1 MLSQMARAGVLIA
14 VLSGFCLPLA
24 ANTTVAEAALLATPV
39 PVTGKP
45 LIIAQTDLSIP
56 REAPVYIAPRQVRI
70 GLLLP
75 LQSQVLGPI
84 AEAVRA
90 GVQAAYEREPEGVE
104 VSVVDS
110 GEAPQDV
117 LTRYQEAATMNDI
130 VVGPL
135 TRTGVA
141 AVAQSGSILKP
152 TIALAQPESA
162 SDAPVTLPPQML
174 VMGLSIEDEA
184 RQVATWAARDNP
196 GATAIVLHTG
206 TAWQRRA
213 ASAFEAQ
220 WQKNG
225 KDVQLIEL
233 PSNDGFLNGRS
244 LLQLK
249 KDVPPDRPII
259 LFAALDARQAR
270 QVHAVMGNAVTMYG
284 TSQINPYTLTDRMA
298 NERAPDMDGTRLLD
312 MPWQLE
318 PDHPAVMVYPRLVVA
333 ADQRRTADME
343 RFYALG
349 IDAYRVARELAL
361 QNDQFQIDGVTG
373 KLIVQFD
380 GNTAHIDRVAQRAVY
395 RDGSVTP
402 IPDVIE

>member
-1 MLSQMARAGVLIA
+1 MLSQMARAGVLMA

-24 ANTTVAEAALLATPV
+24 ANTTVADAAPRATPV
-39 PVTGKP
+39 SATSKP
-45 LIIAQTDLSIP
+45 LIVAQTDLSIP
-56 REAPVYIAPRQVRI
+56 REAPVYIAPRQVRV

-75 LQSQVLGPI
+75 LQSEVLGPI

-110 GEAPQDV
+110 GDAPQDV
-117 LTRYQEAATMNDI
+117 LARYQEAAALNDI
-130 VVGPL
+130 VIGPL

-141 AVAQSGSILKP
+141 AVAQSSSILKP

-162 SDAPVTLPPQML
+162 SDTPIALPAQML

-184 RQVATWAARDNP
+184 RQVANWAAQNHP
-196 GATAIVLHTG
+196 GATAVVLHTG
-206 TAWQRRA
+206 IAWQRRA
-213 ASAFEAQ
+213 ANAFGAQ
-220 WQKNG
+220 WQQGG
-225 KDVQLIEL
+225 KDVQLLEL
-233 PSNDGFLNGRS
+233 PSIDGFLNGRS

-249 KDVPPDRPII
+249 KDLPPDRPII

-270 QVHAVMGNAVTMYG
+270 QVHAIMGKGVTMYG

-361 QNDQFQIDGVTG
+361 QNDQFELDGVTG
-373 KLIVQFD
+373 KLVVQFD
-380 GNTAHIDRVAQRAVY
+380 SNTARIDRVAQRAVY
-395 RDGSVTP
+395 RDGSVAP
-402 IPDVIE
+402 VQEVE